1 MLTLAD
7 TLGNDAIIFVEGFLR
22 QGNAG
27 ATLYQSFPVGLVG
40 KLGQVF
46 AFLQSATAFAWATV
60 AYERRFQQIRAG
72 SGILHPGRDDLDV
85 LLDFLGYRC
94 RVFAYAPGDTFEGYT
109 VEQAVLDLDSIF
121 EGEML
126 AGIGLL

>member
-1 MLTLAD
+1 MLALGDA
-7 TLGNDAIIFVEGFLR
+7 LGNDAIIFVEGFLG

-27 ATLYQSFPVGLVG
+27 ATLHQSFSVCLVS

-46 AFLQSATAFAWATV
+46 MLLQPTAAFALAAV

-72 SGILHPGRDDLDV
+72 ARILHAGRDDLNV
-85 LLDFLGYRC
+85 LLDFLGNGR
-94 RVFAYAPGDTFEGYT
+94 RVFADSLGDTLEGYA
-109 VEQAVLDLDSIF
+109 VEQAVLNLNSIF

-126 AGIGLL
+126 AGVGFL